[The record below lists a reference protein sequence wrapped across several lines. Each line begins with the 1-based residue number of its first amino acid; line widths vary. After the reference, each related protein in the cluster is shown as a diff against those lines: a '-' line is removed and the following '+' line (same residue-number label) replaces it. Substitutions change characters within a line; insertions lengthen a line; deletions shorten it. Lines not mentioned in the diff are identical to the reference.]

1 MAAMD
6 EEKLPIRASNC
17 AGFMFSAFN
26 GVEFDANIGSKL
38 AKGVLVVWVEVEMK
52 FVADVVVDV
61 DGVLV
66 CFFLLKSPRFCDYV
80 GKKVMRN

>member
-1 MAAMD
+1 MD

-38 AKGVLVVWVEVEMK
+38 AKGVLVVWVEVEVR

-61 DGVLV
+61 DGVVV
-66 CFFLLKSPRFCDYV
+66 CFFLWKSPRFL
-80 GKKVMRN
+80 